1 MSIGFDLYD
10 IDSISRAIMT
20 KAIDQEILVSEDAVG
35 QVDMLSDESLMRAY
49 QQGNQSSLG
58 VLIRRYER
66 ELFSYL
72 RRMLPDTP
80 LAEDVF
86 QNTFLQIHLKRHLY
100 EAGRPFRPWL
110 YTVAT
115 NQAIDALRRNQ
126 RHQRAS
132 LDAERDSGSRGSVGT
147 LLETLASEQDEPDV
161 VADRKEKRSLVR
173 SAVDRLSEH
182 LRPVVVL
189 SYYQGMKYKE
199 IASVLGIP
207 VGTVKSRLHAAVRR
221 LAEEWESLG
230 LSDPVDE

>member
-1 MSIGFDLYD
+1 
-10 IDSISRAIMT
+10 MT
-20 KAIDQEILVSEDAVG
+20 KTIDREILISEDAVG
-35 QVDMLSDESLMRAY
+35 QVESLSDESLMHAY
-49 QQGNQSSLG
+49 QKGNQTSLS

-86 QNTFLQIHLKRHLY
+86 QNTFLQIHLKRDFY

-115 NQAIDALRRNQ
+115 NQAIDAMRRNQ
-126 RHQRAS
+126 RHQRTS
-132 LDAERDSGSRGSVGT
+132 LNAERDSGGRGSTGS
-147 LLETLASEQDEPDV
+147 LLEMVACDQDEPDV
-161 VADRKEKRSLVR
+161 VAERKEKRSLVR
-173 SAVDRLSEH
+173 SAVNGLSDH

-199 IASVLGIP
+199 IAGILGIP

-221 LAEEWESLG
+221 LAEEWERLG
-230 LSDPVDE
+230 LSDPLEE